1 MSGGHLMTAAES
13 VAAVCAG
20 EITSEELVRDCIEHI
35 SGIEDTVGAWAH
47 FDPEYSLQQAREADR
62 FRQTG
67 HVVGPLHGV
76 PVGVKDI
83 FNTRDMPTEYGC
95 SLHAGHQPDHD
106 APVIEYLRAAGAIIM
121 GKTVTT
127 EMAVY
132 SPGKT
137 RNPHDPN
144 RTPGGSSSGSAAAVA
159 AGMVPVA
166 VGTQTNG
173 SVIRPASYC
182 GVYGF
187 KPSFGLISRTG
198 VLRQSQPLDQ
208 IGVFARTLED
218 TALIA
223 EAMMVFEAK
232 DPDMQPRMHPALS
245 QVLKTEP
252 PVPPKLA
259 FIRTAV
265 WDQADD
271 DVHSGFEELVEHF
284 GDRIVEVQLPPEF
297 DQVIDIHRT
306 IMESDLALNFDREY
320 RHGKDTLSDVLR
332 QMIERGQK
340 NTAVEYH
347 QALAAVPGLRRKLSY
362 ILSEY
367 DAIVTPAT
375 TGEAPVGL
383 ESTGSPVFCTL
394 WTLCGLPAITVPAM
408 QGSNGMPLGVQMVA
422 DRGEDARLLR
432 TARWFTETID

>member
-1 MSGGHLMTAAES
+1 MGNANLMTATEMVTAVNES
-13 VAAVCAG
+13 QV
-20 EITSEELVRDCIEHI
+20 TSEELVRDCINHI
-35 SGIEDTVGAWAH
+35 NEIEDTVGAWAYLSE
-47 FDPEYSLQQAREADR
+47 DYALEQARRADE

-67 HVVGPLHGV
+67 HVPGPLHGI

-83 FNTRDMPTEYGC
+83 FNTEDMPTEYGC
-95 SLHAGHQPDHD
+95 ALYDGHQPYHD
-106 APVIEYLRAAGAIIM
+106 ATAVAALKSAGAVIL

-137 RNPHDPN
+137 RNPHDPE

-166 VGTQTNG
+166 IGTQTNG
-173 SVIRPASYC
+173 SVIRPAAYC

-208 IGVFARTLED
+208 VGVFARTLED

-223 EAMMVFEAK
+223 EALMVFDAL
-232 DPDMQPRMHPALS
+232 DPDMRPLAKPALT
-245 QVLKTEP
+245 QLVNEEP
-252 PVPPKLA
+252 PVPPRLA
-259 FIRTAV
+259 FVKTPV
-265 WDQADD
+265 WSQAED
-271 DVHSGFEELVEHF
+271 DVKEAFGELADHL
-284 GDRIVEVQLPPEF
+284 GDRVVEVDLPPLF
-297 DQVIDIHRT
+297 DEVIEIHRT

-320 RHGKDTLSDVLR
+320 QHDDKLLSDILR

-340 NTAVEYH
+340 TLAMDYNR
-347 QALAAVPGLRRKLSY
+347 ALSKVPELRKTLSK

-367 DAIVTPAT
+367 EAIVTPAT
-375 TGEAPVGL
+375 LGEAPLGL
-383 ESTGSPVFCTL
+383 ESTGSPAFCTL
-394 WTLCGLPAITVPAM
+394 WTLCGLPAITVPAL
-408 QGSNGMPLGVQMVA
+408 QGSNGMPLGVQLVA
-422 DRGEDARLLR
+422 DYREDARLLR
-432 TARWFTETID
+432 TAKWFVNTIE

>member
-13 VAAVCAG
+13 IAAVCSG
-20 EITSEELVRDCIEHI
+20 EMTSEELVRDCIEHI
-35 SGIEDTVGAWAH
+35 NGIEDTVGAWAH
-47 FDPEYSLQQAREADR
+47 FDPEYALQQARDADS

-83 FNTRDMPTEYGC
+83 FNTLDMPTEYGC
-95 SLHAGHQPDHD
+95 SLYAGRQPDYD

-166 VGTQTNG
+166 IGTQTNG

-198 VLRQSQPLDQ
+198 VLRQSRPLDQ

-223 EAMMVFEAK
+223 EAMMVFDSR
-232 DPDMQPRMHPALS
+232 DPDMQPRMRPALS

-252 PVPPKLA
+252 PIPPKLA
-259 FIRTAV
+259 FIRTPV
-265 WDQADD
+265 WDQAED
-271 DVHSGFEELVEHF
+271 DVRDGFEELVEHF
-284 GDRIVEVQLPPEF
+284 GDRVVEVKLGPEF
-297 DQVIDIHRT
+297 DQAIEIHRT
-306 IMESDLALNFDREY
+306 IMESDLALNFERVY
-320 RHGKDTLSDVLR
+320 QRGKDELSDVLR
-332 QMIERGQK
+332 EMLERGQK
-340 NTAVEYH
+340 VTAVDYNR
-347 QALAAVPGLRRKLSY
+347 ALAAVPELRRKLSY
-362 ILSEY
+362 ILTEY
-367 DAIVTPAT
+367 DAVVTPAT

-383 ESTGSPVFCTL
+383 ESTGSPAFCTL

-408 QGSNGMPLGVQMVA
+408 QGSNGMPLGVQLVA